1 MGKFF
6 GTDGIRGKAEMFTPE
21 FIGKF
26 AAGLVTYAGD
36 ARPSKNGERPLRV
49 LLGGDT
55 RESGEWILS
64 DLEQALESLGI
75 DHGNV
80 GVLPTPAINYA
91 FYEMGYDMAI
101 DVTAS
106 HNPYTD
112 NGLKVFER
120 SASAGHG
127 VKLCAEGV
135 AQVEYT
141 LENGVSLPVAGVEL
155 REDLHGEAV
164 ERYMEHLEESIGG
177 AELSGMRIGLD
188 CANGATSVIAGK
200 VFEKLGAEVVVIN
213 ADADY
218 GTGINDGA
226 GSTHPE
232 KLQELVVAEKLDFG
246 AAFDG
251 DGDRCMLVDA
261 AGELVDGDQ
270 TIALI
275 ADALNLTSVAVTV
288 MTNQGLFEW
297 AEGAGV
303 KVEVT
308 DVGDQNVYAAMA
320 AKGIPIGG
328 EQSGHVILPG
338 EAMGDGMLTALTV
351 AKIMATSGRTLREL
365 AAVMPRYPQVNTTV
379 PADAE
384 QKKMILEITSTRDTL
399 EAVKQAFRVP
409 RGGRPSLRSRAE
421 VISKIIARCE
431 RTLAQ
436 EGGRLLVRPS
446 GTEDVVRVTLWGKD
460 EEKLNKLA
468 EELVEKLKEAL

>member
-1 MGKFF
+1 MGKYF

-26 AAGLVTYAGD
+26 AAGLITYAGD
-36 ARPSKNGERPLRV
+36 ARPSTNGERPLRV

-55 RESGEWILS
+55 RESGEWILA
-64 DLEQALESLGI
+64 DLEQAFESLGI

-80 GVLPTPAINYA
+80 GVLPTPAINYV
-91 FYEMGYDMAI
+91 FYEMGFDMAV

-120 SASAGHG
+120 SAGAEHG

-135 AQVEYT
+135 DPVEYT
-141 LENGVSLPVAGVEL
+141 LEHGSVLPVAGVEL
-155 REDLHGEAV
+155 REDLHDEAV
-164 ERYMEHLEESIGG
+164 ERYVEHLVESIGG
-177 AELSGMRIGLD
+177 AELAGMRVGLD
-188 CANGATSVIAGK
+188 CANGATSVIAGR
-200 VFEKLGAEVVVIN
+200 VFEKLGASVVVIN
-213 ADADY
+213 VDDSY
-218 GTGINDGA
+218 GVHINDGV

-232 KLQELVVAEKLDFG
+232 KLQELVVSEGLDFG

-261 AGELVDGDQ
+261 GGELVDGDQ

-275 ADALNLTSVAVTV
+275 ADALDLPSVAVTV

-308 DVGDQNVYAAMA
+308 DVGDQTVYAAMA

-351 AKIMATSGRTLREL
+351 AKIMAESGRSLKEL
-365 AAVMPRYPQVNTTV
+365 AAVMPRYPQVNVTV
-379 PADAE
+379 PANAE
-384 QKKMILEITSTRDTL
+384 QKERLK
-399 EAVKQAFRVP
+399 EAEAGK
-409 RGGRPSLRSRAE
+409 
-421 VISKIIARCE
+421 VIKSYE
-431 RTLAQ
+431 RLLAQ
-436 EGGRLLVRPS
+436 DGGRLLVRPS
-446 GTEDVVRVTLWGKD
+446 GTEEVVRVTMWGKD
-460 EEKLNKLA
+460 EDKIKKLA
-468 EELVEKLKEAL
+468 DELVEKLKEVL